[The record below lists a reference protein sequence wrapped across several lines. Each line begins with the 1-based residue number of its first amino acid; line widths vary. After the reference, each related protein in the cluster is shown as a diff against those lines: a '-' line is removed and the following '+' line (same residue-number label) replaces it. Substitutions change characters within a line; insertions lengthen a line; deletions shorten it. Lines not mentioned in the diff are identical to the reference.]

1 MSMELRDCPADS
13 AQLRRAFG
21 CFPSGVTAV
30 CAFIDGDPVGM
41 AASSFTPV
49 SIDPPLVSIC
59 VQNCSATWP
68 RLRKQPRLGLSVL
81 AENHTMAAM
90 SLSRKVGDRF
100 AGVSWAELPNGGVFV
115 DGASAWWDCRVYAE
129 VPAGDHTIVLLEI
142 CALDADPDTPP
153 LVFHASQFRRLAV
166 AREVQG

>member
-1 MSMELRDCPADS
+1 MQLRDCAADS
-13 AQLRRAFG
+13 VELRRAFG

-30 CAFIDGDPVGM
+30 CALVDGDPVGM

-49 SIDPPLVSIC
+49 SIDPPLASIC
-59 VQNCSATWP
+59 VQNSSTTWP
-68 RLRKQPRLGLSVL
+68 RLRNQPRLGLSVL
-81 AENHTMAAM
+81 AENHSDAAM

-100 AGVSWAELPNGGVFV
+100 AGVVWAELPSGGVFV

-129 VPAGDHTIVLLEI
+129 VAAGDHTIVLLEI

-153 LVFHASQFRRLAV
+153 LVFHGSRFRRLAG
-166 AREVQG
+166 AEEERG